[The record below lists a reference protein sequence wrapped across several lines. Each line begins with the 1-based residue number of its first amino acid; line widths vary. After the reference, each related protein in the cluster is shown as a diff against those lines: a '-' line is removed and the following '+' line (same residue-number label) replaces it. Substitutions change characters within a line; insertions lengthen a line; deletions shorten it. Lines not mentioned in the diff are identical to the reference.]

1 MRYKP
6 GHIEQPD
13 SNDKFILSFGR
24 ELSYINHKSEFYGI
38 IGRRLQVMLRF
49 TYFTIFILDEDGDR
63 ASNFLFDTPGYKE
76 KVFSQYVKTVNI
88 TQVNEP
94 GKQILNAANPVVLD
108 WSDTSGIK
116 QILPYLKLNEYHD
129 IKSILIVNLFKG
141 DQIIGNW
148 IMLYDS
154 REFINIDPAFLKLI
168 GSHLTLGLAHLIT
181 LEKLKQREREN
192 EILQSLNTDFLS
204 TVNDQLNEI
213 NKYKQRLEGEQ
224 IDLNSE
230 TEASRRDSDIIGDSE
245 AMKKVFALVSRV
257 APSDSTVLI
266 LGETGTGKELIAR
279 AIHKMSPREN
289 KAMVK
294 VNCAAL
300 PASLIESE
308 LFGHEKGSF
317 TGAIDRRIGKFE
329 MAHQGTLFLDEI
341 GEMPPELQ
349 VKMLRALQEK
359 EIERI
364 GGKNTIKIDVR
375 IIAATNRDLLKEMAE
390 GKFRS
395 DLYYRLNIFPIQL
408 PPLRHH
414 REDIPLLAAHF
425 IRHYSRKTG
434 KRINT
439 FSHNSLEELMQ
450 YDWPGNVR
458 EFEHLI
464 ERSILLATGESI
476 QEIHLPNQ
484 SNKVHPLPDRADT
497 VIKTLDENERDHIL
511 DMLKFCKGRIAGK
524 GGAAA
529 LLGVPPSTLNSKIKR
544 LGIRREHLL

>member
-1 MRYKP
+1 MLYKP

-13 SNDKFILSFGR
+13 SNDKFILSFVR
-24 ELSYINHKSEFYGI
+24 ELSYVNHKTEFYGI
-38 IGRRLQVMLRF
+38 IGSRLQAMLGF
-49 TYFTIFILDEDGDR
+49 KYFTIFILDEDGDK
-63 ASNFLFDTPGYKE
+63 ASNFLFDASGYKDQ
-76 KVFSQYVKTVNI
+76 VFSQYVKTVNI
-88 TQVNEP
+88 TQANEQEM
-94 GKQILNAANPVVLD
+94 QIFNAVNPVVLD
-108 WSDTSGIK
+108 WSETSGIK
-116 QILPYLKLNEYHD
+116 QILPYLKLDEYHD
-129 IKSILIVNLFKG
+129 IKLILIVNLFKG
-141 DQIIGNW
+141 DQITGNW
-148 IMLYDS
+148 IMLFDNK
-154 REFINIDPAFLKLI
+154 ECINIDSAFLKLI
-168 GSHLTLGLAHLIT
+168 GSYLTLGLANLIT

-192 EILQSLNTDFLS
+192 EILQSLNKEFLS
-204 TVNDQLNEI
+204 RVNDQLNEI
-213 NKYKQRLEGEQ
+213 NKYKQRLEGEH
-224 IDLNSE
+224 INLNNV
-230 TEASRRDSDIIGDSE
+230 TEVRNPDFDIIGDSE
-245 AMKKVFALVSRV
+245 AMKKVFGLVSRV

-279 AIHKMSPREN
+279 AIHKMSAREN

-349 VKMLRALQEK
+349 VKLLRALQEK

-364 GGKNTIKIDVR
+364 GGKNTIKTDVR

-395 DLYYRLNIFPIQL
+395 DLYYRLNIFPIQI

-434 KRINT
+434 KKINT
-439 FSHNSLEELMQ
+439 FSHNSLDELMH

-476 QEIHLPNQ
+476 QEIHLPSQ
-484 SNKVHPLPDRADT
+484 LNKIPPPPERAIT
-497 VIKTLDENERDHIL
+497 VVKTLDENERDHIL
-511 DMLKFCKGRIAGK
+511 DMLKYCKGRIAGK

>member
-13 SNDKFILSFGR
+13 SNDKFLLSFGR
-24 ELSYINHKSEFYGI
+24 ELSYVNHKTEFYGI
-38 IGRRLQVMLRF
+38 IGRRLQAMLGF
-49 TYFTIFILDEDGDR
+49 KYFTIFILDEDGDK
-63 ASNFLFDTPGYKE
+63 ASNFLFDASGYKE
-76 KVFSQYVKTVNI
+76 QVFSQYVKTVN
-88 TQVNEP
+88 VAEANEQEI
-94 GKQILNAANPVVLD
+94 QIFNAVNPVVLD
-108 WSDTSGIK
+108 WSETSDIK

-129 IKSILIVNLFKG
+129 IKLILIVNLFKG
-141 DQIIGNW
+141 DQITGNW
-148 IMLYDS
+148 IMLFDNK
-154 REFINIDPAFLKLI
+154 ELINVDPAFLKLI
-168 GSHLTLGLAHLIT
+168 GSHLTLGLANLIT

-192 EILQSLNTDFLS
+192 EILQSLNKDFLS
-204 TVNDQLNEI
+204 RVNDQLNEI
-213 NKYKQRLEGEQ
+213 NKYKQRLEGEH
-224 IDLNSE
+224 INLNNE
-230 TEASRRDSDIIGDSE
+230 TDGRNPDFDIIGDSE
-245 AMKKVFALVSRV
+245 AMRKVFGLVSRV

-279 AIHKMSPREN
+279 AIHKMSSREN

-341 GEMPPELQ
+341 GEMPLELQ
-349 VKMLRALQEK
+349 VKLLRALQEK

-364 GGKNTIKIDVR
+364 GGKSTIKTDVR

-425 IRHYSRKTG
+425 IKHYSRKTG
-434 KRINT
+434 KKINT
-439 FSHNSLEELMQ
+439 FSHNSLDKLMH

-476 QEIHLPNQ
+476 QEIHLP
-484 SNKVHPLPDRADT
+484 SHLNKIPPPLEHAVT

-511 DMLKFCKGRIAGK
+511 DMLKYCKGRIAGK

>member
-1 MRYKP
+1 MLYKP

-24 ELSYINHKSEFYGI
+24 ELSYVNHKTEFYGI
-38 IGRRLQVMLRF
+38 IGSRLQAMLGF
-49 TYFTIFILDEDGDR
+49 KYFTIFILDEDGDK
-63 ASNFLFDTPGYKE
+63 ASNFLFDASGYKDQ
-76 KVFSQYVKTVNI
+76 VFSQYVKTVNI
-88 TQVNEP
+88 TQANEQEM
-94 GKQILNAANPVVLD
+94 QIFNAVNPVVLD
-108 WSDTSGIK
+108 WSETSGIK
-116 QILPYLKLNEYHD
+116 QILPYLKLDEYHD
-129 IKSILIVNLFKG
+129 IKLILIVNLFKG
-141 DQIIGNW
+141 DQITGNW
-148 IMLYDS
+148 IMLFDNK
-154 REFINIDPAFLKLI
+154 ECINIDSAFLKLI
-168 GSHLTLGLAHLIT
+168 GSYLTLGLANLIT

-192 EILQSLNTDFLS
+192 EILQSLNKEFLS
-204 TVNDQLNEI
+204 RVNDQLNEI
-213 NKYKQRLEGEQ
+213 NKYKQRLEVEH
-224 IDLNSE
+224 INLNNV
-230 TEASRRDSDIIGDSE
+230 TEVRNPDFDIIGDSE
-245 AMKKVFALVSRV
+245 AMKKVFGLVSRV

-279 AIHKMSPREN
+279 AIHKMSAREN

-349 VKMLRALQEK
+349 VKLLRALQEK

-364 GGKNTIKIDVR
+364 GGKNTIKTDVR

-395 DLYYRLNIFPIQL
+395 DLYYRLNIFPIQI

-434 KRINT
+434 KKINT
-439 FSHNSLEELMQ
+439 FSHNSLDELMH

-476 QEIHLPNQ
+476 QEIHLPSQ
-484 SNKVHPLPDRADT
+484 LNKIPPPPERAIT
-497 VIKTLDENERDHIL
+497 VVKTLDENERDHIL
-511 DMLKFCKGRIAGK
+511 DMLKYCKGRIAGK